1 MNKEKATEFVIKE
14 LGKHHNRNEII
25 TALCEQMGL
34 NWREAGQL
42 VQEIESQHGRTIAAR
57 QSPFIIIFGVGL
69 LVLGIGITCYNTMFF
84 LDFFQLQHDVLS
96 VDNALEIRAAYY
108 RAGALLVGISMIIG
122 GIVGIWETIS
132 KLFRE

>member
-96 VDNALEIRAAYY
+96 VDNALEIRAAFY